1 MAEGN
6 WYASSAHDPYRDPE
20 LAERYR
26 RSDAWS
32 GFPLALLIGPVCL
45 FVWGMEDGI
54 FEHGIVW
61 NWPVAPRLK
70 DVEYAVED
78 REMSELLPRRMS
90 IPVKNVVDIP
100 SQLMLMKA

>member
-1 MAEGN
+1 MKRKWIIAYLAFHLLCAYMAEGN
-6 WYASSAHDPYRDPE
+6 WYASFAHDSYRDPE

-78 REMSELLPRRMS
+78 G
-90 IPVKNVVDIP
+90 K
-100 SQLMLMKA
+100 